1 MTATVLGLV
10 FMDEKRIFFLKHEQA
25 RRGVA
30 AFAAVAPE
38 GWRVTFEPPKRG
50 LDINAALHATLGE
63 IAERCKWAGA
73 HRSIECWKRLM
84 VASWMRA
91 VGEQVEMLPALDG
104 HGVDIVYSPTSE
116 MTQAQ
121 MRDLMSFVDA
131 WQAEQPEFQPDEAH
145 A

>member
-1 MTATVLGLV
+1 MN
-10 FMDEKRIFFLKHEQA
+10 EKRVFFLKNA
-25 RRGVA
+25 DVRRGVQ
-30 AFAAVAPE
+30 AFALQAPAD
-38 GWRVTFEPPKRG
+38 WKVTFEPPKRG

-63 IAERCKWAGA
+63 IAERVQWAGA
-73 HRSIECWKRLM
+73 HRSIDCWKRLL

-121 MRDLMSFVDA
+121 MRDLMGYIDA
-131 WQAEQPEFQPDEAH
+131 WMAEQPAFQEVTA
-145 A
+145 